1 MADIKFLDQEGLTTV
16 LSKLANGDLTMKG
29 TMLWSISSDIPA
41 IKTNGGYIDVG
52 SGYINF
58 SSDKRL
64 KENIQDIT
72 NLLDNVLAA
81 NIKTFN
87 FISNPD
93 ETCIGVI
100 AQEIEENFKDSPLK
114 DVLVKTNKDGMLS
127 VNETK
132 FVYVVWE
139 AFKEYVVKT
148 DKNS

>member
-16 LSKLANGDLTMKG
+16 LSKLAAGHLTMKG
-29 TMLWSISSDIPA
+29 TMSWGSSLQSGQTFA
-41 IKTNGGYIDVG
+41 ITTSGYPIDVG
-52 SGYINF
+52 QGYINF

-87 FISNPD
+87 FIANPD

-132 FVYVVWE
+132 FVYAV
-139 AFKEYVVKT
+139 Y
-148 DKNS
+148 